1 MAIITFGSVSSS
13 SVVPSAGDTISVT
26 SGVLRAAC
34 RSGTVCSN
42 NPVLLAVMTSL
53 EFDAYSGSYGGIHS
67 LEDSHS
73 GDTTLRKEFAHRS
86 LTAVSVVIK
95 PPLVALVPVCVLSIP
110 TQSGSCSDLTV
121 DLSASTG
128 SGGRPWKNVTWV
140 IVSTKGDTSA
150 ISSYVT
156 ANFDTAVNVITIP
169 KALLPAAQY
178 LFTATIINFF
188 GHSAS
193 MSSQVDVSGKFPQF
207 LIFMLA

>member
-1 MAIITFGSVSSS
+1 MEGPILMSL
-13 SVVPSAGDTISVT
+13 VPSG
-26 SGVLRAAC
+26 
-34 RSGTVCSN
+34 
-42 NPVLLAVMTSL
+42 
-53 EFDAYSGSYGGIHS
+53 
-67 LEDSHS
+67 
-73 GDTTLRKEFAHRS
+73 
-86 LTAVSVVIK
+86 SVVIQ
-95 PPLVALVPVCVLSIP
+95 PPLIALVPVCVLSIP